1 MHIALFGAS
10 GMLGQRILQEALARG
25 HQVTALV
32 RNPAKITST
41 ETYLS
46 IKEANVLDPASVA
59 QAVSGHEVVVSAIGP
74 GSDQPETTVVEA
86 ARVLLQGI
94 AQAGVP
100 RLLVVGG
107 AGGLE
112 VTPGVKLMDTPDFP
126 AAWKSIA
133 RAHVDAFE
141 IYQKE
146 EKLNWTYLSPAA
158 SIAPGQRT
166 GQYRTGTDQ
175 LVTDKQGESRISAE
189 DFAVAMLDEVERPQF
204 TRQRFTV
211 AY

>member
-10 GMLGQRILQEALARG
+10 GMIGQRILQEALARG

-32 RNPAKITST
+32 RSPAKLTST
-41 ETYLS
+41 EEYLNV
-46 IKEANVLDPASVA
+46 KEANVLDSTSVA

-74 GSDQPETTVVEA
+74 GSDQPETAVVEA
-86 ARVLLQGI
+86 ARALLKGV

-112 VTPGVKLMDTPDFP
+112 VAPGVKLMDTPEFLP
-126 AAWKSIA
+126 AWKSIA
-133 RAHVDAFE
+133 QAHVDAFAV
-141 IYQKE
+141 YQKE
-146 EKLNWTYLSPAA
+146 TNLNWTYLSPAA
-158 SIAPGQRT
+158 LIAPGQRT
-166 GQYRTGTDQ
+166 GQYRTATDT
-175 LVTDKQGESRISAE
+175 LVIDEKGESRISAE
-189 DFAVAMLDEVERPQF
+189 DFAVAMLDEVEKPQF
-204 TRQRFTV
+204 ARQRFTV